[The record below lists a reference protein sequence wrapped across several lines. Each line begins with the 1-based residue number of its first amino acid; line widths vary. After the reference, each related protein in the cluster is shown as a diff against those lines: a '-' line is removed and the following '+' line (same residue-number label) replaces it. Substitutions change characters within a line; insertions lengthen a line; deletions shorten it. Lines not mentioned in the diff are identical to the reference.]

1 MGRVLK
7 AAGNLSSVLS
17 GNLGVARLVLAHML
31 LWTLVPGLIHKTP
44 PLDTLEVYMWARD
57 WILVSSKHPN
67 MAGWMLAV
75 VHALTGGAYG
85 WSAYLLAQLCTGTA
99 MLFVYLL
106 GREVTDVRSAGL
118 GTILCCAVGY
128 FSWFSPQYNANVASM
143 PFWAAFVWAV
153 WMARKHG
160 TLVRWVVVGLV
171 GAGVVYCK
179 LSGALL
185 LLVAGIY
192 ALVDPTL
199 RRQLLTPGPW
209 LAGALCI
216 ALFIPAALEISRQ
229 NYMIFDHVATKT
241 TGTPNPLSFLG
252 TQILMCGVMLLIL
265 AMSAKRASKPI
276 GYEDRESWPDVPP
289 KTRDDGLR
297 FVTVFAFAPLLL
309 LVLESLALRTQMRAL
324 WAIPMGNLFALA
336 AVMWLHRSG
345 VILDDDRIKR
355 FVAAVILIGPL
366 AYGVAKYAGSY
377 ETPPGPTNWPQ
388 REISQRF
395 EALWEAET
403 NAPLKLV
410 GGDVLEAG
418 IVALTAKHTPSLLID
433 LKTYRVPWITP
444 ERIKR
449 DGLLAIWPYTYKP
462 GYETFQELT
471 KNCKAKPQSFKV
483 SARPDGKPL
492 VLWYCIFP
500 PG

>member
-1 MGRVLK
+1 MFRGLK
-7 AAGNLSSVLS
+7 AAIES
-17 GNLGVARLVLAHML
+17 GGVASFIVAHAL

-67 MAGWMLAV
+67 MAGWLLAAA
-75 VHALTGGAYG
+75 HALTGGAYG

-106 GREVTDVRSAGL
+106 GREVTDPRTAGL
-118 GTILCCAVGY
+118 GTVLLCTVGY

-153 WMARKHG
+153 WMARKDG
-160 TLVRWVVVGLV
+160 TLARWIVVGLL

-185 LLVAGIY
+185 LLVAGGY
-192 ALVDPTL
+192 ALVDPQL

-209 LAGALCI
+209 LAAALCVG
-216 ALFIPAALEISRQ
+216 LFIPAALEISYQ

-252 TQILMCGVMLLIL
+252 TQVLMCGVMLLIL
-265 AMSAKRASKPI
+265 AVSARRTTPQANPKVD
-276 GYEDRESWPDVPP
+276 DR
-289 KTRDDGLR
+289 LR

-309 LVLESLALRTQMRAL
+309 LVLESLVLRTQMRAL

-336 AVMWLHRSG
+336 AVMWLHRLG
-345 VILDDDRIKR
+345 VVRDDHRIKR
-355 FVAAVILIGPL
+355 LVTTAIIVGPL

-377 ETPPGPTNWPQ
+377 ENPPAPTNWPQ

-403 NAPLKLV
+403 KAPLKLV

-433 LKTYRVPWITP
+433 LKTYRAPWITR

-449 DGLLAIWPYTYKP
+449 DGLLAIWPFTYQP
-462 GYETFQELT
+462 GYETFQDLT
-471 KNCKAKPQSFKV
+471 RDCKAKPQSFNV
-483 SARPDGKPL
+483 STRPEQPPL
-492 VLWYCIFP
+492 VLWYCIIP
-500 PG
+500 PVG